1 MSQQIQTDVVIVGAG
16 LVGLTAAIALAKQH
30 KKVVLIDSQASS
42 KAEFSGWDQRI
53 YALTESSLIW
63 LKNLGVWDEVDAKRV
78 NRIQAMQ
85 LWGADSEQALK
96 LNADEAYLSQMGCI
110 LESQNLVKACWQVLN
125 NLEITVLAGVA
136 CQSISHSDQYVSL
149 ILDGSRVV
157 TAKLLIAADGS
168 DSWVRQQTNINVNFK
183 SFDQTA
189 IVANFEAEFDH
200 QNVARQWFGV
210 HETLA
215 LLPLPH
221 KNVSMVWAIP
231 TVDADEL
238 LSLSNSALA
247 ERVESRTHS
256 ILGMLKPLNKATPFV
271 LNQKTASQ
279 LVASRVV
286 LMGDAAHQVHPMAG
300 QGVNLGFGDV
310 MKLSELTANLSA
322 LHDMGDYSFLR
333 QYERARK
340 LDILQMNQLTTGL
353 DTLFSLDHFWVP
365 KLAEWGMQFIDKQN
379 VIKRHLIRHAT
390 L

>member
-16 LVGLTAAIALAKQH
+16 LVGLTAAIALSKQH
-30 KKVVLIDSQASS
+30 KKVVLIDSQVSS

-53 YALTESSLIW
+53 YALTESSVIW
-63 LKNLGVWDEVDAKRV
+63 LKSLGVWVEVDIKRV
-78 NRIQAMQ
+78 NSIQAMQ
-85 LWGADSEQALK
+85 LWGPDSVHALT

-110 LESQNLVKACWQVLN
+110 LENQNLVKACWQVLDR
-125 NLEITVLAGVA
+125 LEITVLTGVA
-136 CQSISHSDQYVSL
+136 CQSISHSDQEVSL
-149 ILDGSRVV
+149 ILDDGCVV

-168 DSWVRQQTNINVNFK
+168 DSWVRQQANISVNFK

-189 IVANFEAEFDH
+189 IVANFETEIDH
-200 QNVARQWFGV
+200 QNIARQWFGA

-215 LLPLPH
+215 LLPLPK
-221 KNVSMVWAIP
+221 KNVSMVWAMP
-231 TVDADEL
+231 TTDVDEL
-238 LSLSNSALA
+238 LSLSNVTLA
-247 ERVESRTHS
+247 ERVESRTHA
-256 ILGMLKPLNKATPFV
+256 ILGKLKPLNKAIPFV

-279 LVASRVV
+279 LVANRIV

-322 LHDMGDYSFLR
+322 LHDMGDYTLLR

-340 LDILQMNQLTTGL
+340 LDILQMNQLTAGL
-353 DTLFSLDHFWVP
+353 DTLFSVDHSWVP
-365 KLAEWGMQFIDKQN
+365 KLTEWGMQLIDKQN
-379 VIKRHLIRHAT
+379 VIKKHLIRHAT

>member
-30 KKVVLIDSQASS
+30 KKVVLIDSQALS

-53 YALTESSLIW
+53 YALTESSVIW
-63 LKNLGVWDEVDAKRV
+63 LKSLGIWDEVDAKRV
-78 NRIQAMQ
+78 NSIQAMQ
-85 LWGADSEQALK
+85 LWGPDSEQALK
-96 LNADEAYLSQMGCI
+96 LTADDAYLSQMGCV
-110 LESQNLVKACWQVLN
+110 LENQNLVKACWQVLN

-136 CQSISHSDQYVSL
+136 CQSISHSDQHVTL
-149 ILDGSRVV
+149 ILGDSRVV

-168 DSWVRQQTNINVNFK
+168 DSWVRQQANISVNFK

-215 LLPLPH
+215 LLPLPQ
-221 KNVSMVWAIP
+221 KNVSMVWAMP
-231 TVDADEL
+231 TVDVDEYL
-238 LSLSNSALA
+238 NLSNAALA
-247 ERVESRTHS
+247 GRVESRTHS
-256 ILGMLKPLNKATPFV
+256 ILGKLKPLNKAMPFV

-279 LVASRVV
+279 LVANRIV

-310 MKLSELTANLSA
+310 IKLSELTASLGA
-322 LHDMGDYSFLR
+322 LHDMGDYSLLR

-340 LDILQMNQLTTGL
+340 LDILQMNQLTAGL
-353 DTLFSLDHFWVP
+353 DTLFSIHHSWVP
-365 KLAEWGMQFIDKQN
+365 KLTEWGMQFIDKQN